1 MYSATLR
8 LPFSPVSLAA
18 GLVGLLAI
26 CYLALIATVMSYAAL
41 TVEFGQSVKTDEAQV
56 ATLESAYLDAVEAVN
71 GTDYAALGYKK
82 PAAIAYVPAAAA
94 TALR

>member
-1 MYSATLR
+1 MSSAALR

-18 GLVGLLAI
+18 GLVAVLAVAYI
-26 CYLALIATVMSYAAL
+26 ALIATVMSYAAL

-56 ATLESAYLDAVEAVN
+56 ATLESEYLDAVAAVSA
-71 GTDYAALGYKK
+71 TDYGALGYQK
-82 PAAIAYVPAAAA
+82 PAHIAYVPGAAA